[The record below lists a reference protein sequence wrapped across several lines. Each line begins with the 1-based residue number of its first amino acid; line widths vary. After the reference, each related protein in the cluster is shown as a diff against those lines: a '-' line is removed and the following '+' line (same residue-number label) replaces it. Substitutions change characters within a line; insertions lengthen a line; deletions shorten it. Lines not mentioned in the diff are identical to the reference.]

1 MGFILNF
8 LKKLFPTAFSW
19 LAKFALGFIMPI
31 LAPLIQAIA
40 SLLRKIGIFLLILAA
55 IGLAITAV
63 AEALDFLM
71 NQIVTLVPREIRDL
85 IKIGQMLLPSNL
97 SFCISLLVFLRIQ
110 SLIFY
115 WVTKLSEKLIHT

>member
-19 LAKFALGFIMPI
+19 LGKFALGFIMPI
-31 LAPLIQAIA
+31 LAPLIQAVA

-71 NQIVTLVPREIRDL
+71 NQIVTLVPSEIRDL